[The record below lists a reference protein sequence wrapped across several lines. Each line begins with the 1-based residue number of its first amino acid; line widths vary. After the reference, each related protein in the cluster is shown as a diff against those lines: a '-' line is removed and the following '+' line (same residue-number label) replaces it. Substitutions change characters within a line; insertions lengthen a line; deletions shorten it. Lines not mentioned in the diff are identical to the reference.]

1 MLQQYPHLAAGS
13 RNWKTYSTPP
23 GLRAQINVARAEDG
37 GSGSGSGFTAR
48 LLPISWLFRE
58 TLSHTLSH
66 LHQQISI
73 PRPQGG
79 NWSKMRHNTTNADI
93 KGPLHSGQEAKVTA
107 RDKTA

>member
-48 LLPISWLFRE
+48 LLPIS
-58 TLSHTLSH
+58 
-66 LHQQISI
+66 
-73 PRPQGG
+73 
-79 NWSKMRHNTTNADI
+79 
-93 KGPLHSGQEAKVTA
+93 
-107 RDKTA
+107 